1 MPLAHATTAAMP
13 DGDEA
18 PRRERH
24 RTARIARTGSAADG
38 RLVKARS
45 ARRHD
50 VEFPRDRTRDSTAT
64 PATTTRTG
72 RTGTSRPSRRIALG
86 LAVIAVGLAAWT
98 GWLGGVLPARHV
110 EERWNVAWI
119 GFDAFLTV
127 CVGSTAWLAWR
138 RSPWISLSA
147 CATAVALLV
156 DAWFDCLTAGTHQE
170 YVGSVAM
177 ALLAEL
183 PLAAILFWIAV
194 IAARRSF
201 RPAEPCLPIG
211 GRTT

>member
-1 MPLAHATTAAMP
+1 MPLANATTAALP
-13 DGDEA
+13 DRGEA

-24 RTARIARTGSAADG
+24 RTVRVARRGSAADR

-45 ARRHD
+45 ARRHH
-50 VEFPRDRTRDSTAT
+50 VELPKDRTRESTAV
-64 PATTTRTG
+64 PATTGTG
-72 RTGTSRPSRRIALG
+72 RTGASRRSRRIALG
-86 LAVIAVGLAAWT
+86 LAVIAVGLAGWT

-183 PLAAILFWIAV
+183 PLAAILFCIAV

-201 RPAEPCLPIG
+201 RPADPCPPAG